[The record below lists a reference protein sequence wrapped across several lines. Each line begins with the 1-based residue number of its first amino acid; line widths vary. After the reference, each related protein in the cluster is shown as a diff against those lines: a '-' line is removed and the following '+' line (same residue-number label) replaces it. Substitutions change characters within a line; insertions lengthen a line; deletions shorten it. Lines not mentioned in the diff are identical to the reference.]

1 MLVKVY
7 KGNGYQTYSNVINIL
22 DDPKSKSIRIAQKI
36 LKHLFI
42 KYIKY
47 VDIDKLEVKVI

>member
-7 KGNGYQTYSNVINIL
+7 KDNGYQTYSNVVNIM
-22 DDPKSKSIRIAQKI
+22 DDPKSNSIRIAQKI
-36 LKHLFI
+36 MKHLII

-47 VDIDKLEVKVI
+47 VDIDKLEVKMI